1 MLLGPPVPVFALS
14 DEFEFPP
21 PELARDDGLLAV
33 GGDLSPERLV
43 LAYENGIFPWTS
55 EDGPLLWWCPAPRFV
70 LRPEELYVGRT
81 LRKLQRHPPYRL
93 SLDEAF
99 PQVIRNCATALRPGQ
114 RGTWIRPDIQAAY
127 IELHQL
133 GIAHSAEA
141 WEGDVLV
148 GGLYGVA
155 LGSVFCGE
163 SMFAHRPNAS
173 KLAFVALVEQLHA
186 WGFTLIDCQIFTEH
200 LSRFGAHDIELAEFL
215 DRLDDGVTRP
225 GRPGRWR
232 FDPPSSPPATSGR
245 QSPARVPPKGG

>member
-1 MLLGPPVPVFALS
+1 VPVYALS
-14 DEFEFPP
+14 DELVFPP

-70 LRPEELYVGRT
+70 GRT
-81 LRKLQRHPPYRL
+81 LRKLQRNPPYRI

-99 PQVIRNCATALRPGQ
+99 PEVIRHCATVPRPGQ
-114 RGTWIRPDIQAAY
+114 RGTWIRPDIQEAY
-127 IELHQL
+127 IRLFELEV
-133 GIAHSAEA
+133 AHSVEA
-141 WEGDVLV
+141 WEGDTLV

-173 KLAFVALVEQLHA
+173 KLAFVALVEQLRA
-186 WGFTLIDCQIFTEH
+186 WGYTLVDCQIFTEH
-200 LSRFGAHDIELAEFL
+200 LHRFGARDIELEEFL
-215 DRLDDGVTRP
+215 DRLDDGL
-225 GRPGRWR
+225 GRPGRDGRWR
-232 FDPPSSPPATSGR
+232 LESAPDEPADAG
-245 QSPARVPPKGG
+245 